1 MEQRD
6 ILRRLDEK
14 RRGLARDGE
23 ILEKLP
29 HLTRLRTTDG
39 LLHLVIYS
47 ALPPDSADAAIA
59 AEVEHHRRLG
69 VGFEWKVYSHDR
81 PADLRERLARQG
93 FEVGP
98 TEAVLVYDLG
108 RPAEWIGDANEGVTV
123 ARVDTPELLE
133 AFRRTAEAV
142 FEKDYALTTGQ
153 LAAAMAA
160 GSTQH
165 VGYVAFVDGVPA
177 SVGRLSTHPASAF
190 GGLYG
195 GGTVPAHRGRGV
207 YRAVVA
213 ARARDAIAAGARYLI
228 VDALP
233 TSRPILER
241 LGFERVADTWPC
253 EWRQDRKH

>member
-1 MEQRD
+1 MEHRE
-6 ILRRLDEK
+6 ILRRLDEE

-23 ILEKLP
+23 ILEQLG
-29 HLTRLRTTDG
+29 HLTRFRTADG
-39 LLHLVIYS
+39 LLHLVIHS
-47 ALPPDSADAAIA
+47 ALSADDADAAIA
-59 AEVEHHRRLG
+59 VEVEHHRQSG
-69 VGFEWKVYSHDR
+69 VAFEWKVYSHDG
-81 PADLRERLARQG
+81 PADLRDRLARQG

-98 TEAVLVYDLG
+98 TEAVLAYDLS
-108 RPAEWIGDANEGVTV
+108 RPAEWIDRAADQGGLTV
-123 ARVDTPELLE
+123 ARVDRPELLD
-133 AFRRTAEAV
+133 AFRRVAEAT
-142 FEKDYALTTGQ
+142 FGKDYALTAGR

-165 VGYVAFVDGVPA
+165 VGYVGFADGVA
-177 SVGRLSTHPASAF
+177 AGVGRLYMHPASAF

-195 GGTVPAHRGRGV
+195 GGTAAAFRGRGL

-241 LGFERVADTWPC
+241 LGFERVADTWAC
-253 EWRQDRKH
+253 EWRAT